1 MKTSNFISIVI
12 WMNRCGWA
20 KDALMIEY
28 HDKEWGIPV
37 HDDRKLFEMLIL
49 EGAQAGLTWLTIL
62 KRREN
67 YRKAFDNFIPHKV
80 SKYDAKDISQLLKNA
95 GIIRNKL
102 KIKSTINNAKMFLE
116 IQKEFGSFDK
126 YLWSFVDYK
135 PIINNYKN
143 LTDIP
148 SSTPLSDKLS
158 KDLKTRGFSF
168 VGSTIC
174 YAFLQSVGVVNDHMM
189 DCFTRKK

>member
-1 MKTSNFISIVI
+1 
-12 WMNRCGWA
+12 MNRCGWA

-49 EGAQAGLTWLTIL
+49 EGAQAGLTWLTVL

-80 SKYDAKDISQLLKNA
+80 SNYGTKNISQLLKNA

-102 KIKSTINNAKMFLE
+102 KIKSAINNAKRFLE
-116 IQKEFGSFDK
+116 LQKEFGSFDK
-126 YLWSFVDYK
+126 YLWEFVDYK
-135 PIINNYKN
+135 PIINNHKN
-143 LTDIP
+143 LASIP

-158 KDLKTRGFSF
+158 KDLKNRGFSF

-174 YAFLQSVGVVNDHMM
+174 YAFLQSVGVVNDHLT

>member
-1 MKTSNFISIVI
+1 
-12 WMNRCGWA
+12 MNRCGWA

-49 EGAQAGLTWLTIL
+49 EGAQAGLTWLTVL

-80 SKYDAKDISQLLKNA
+80 SKYAAKDISQLLKNA

-102 KIKSTINNAKMFLE
+102 KIKSAINNAKKFLE
-116 IQKEFGSFDK
+116 TQKEFGSFDK

-143 LTDIP
+143 LASIP
-148 SSTPLSDKLS
+148 PSTTLSDKLS
-158 KDLKTRGFSF
+158 KDLKNRGFSF
-168 VGSTIC
+168 AGSTIC
-174 YAFLQSVGVVNDHMM
+174 YAFLQSVGVVNDHLM

>member
-1 MKTSNFISIVI
+1 
-12 WMNRCGWA
+12 MNRCGWA
-20 KDALMIEY
+20 KDTLMIEY

-80 SKYDAKDISQLLKNA
+80 SKYDAKDISQLLTNA

-116 IQKEFGSFDK
+116 TQKEFGSFDK

-143 LTDIP
+143 LASVP
-148 SSTPLSDKLS
+148 SFTSLSDKLS
-158 KDLKTRGFSF
+158 KDLKNRGFSF

-174 YAFLQSVGVVNDHMM
+174 YAFLQSVGVVNDHLI

>member
-1 MKTSNFISIVI
+1 
-12 WMNRCGWA
+12 MNRCGWA

-67 YRKAFDNFIPHKV
+67 YRKAFDNFVPHKV

-102 KIKSTINNAKMFLE
+102 KIKSAINNAQRFLE

-126 YLWSFVDYK
+126 YLWGFVDYK

-143 LTDIP
+143 LASIP
-148 SSTPLSDKLS
+148 PSTQLSDKLS
-158 KDLKTRGFSF
+158 KDLKNCGFSF

-174 YAFLQSVGVVNDHMM
+174 YAFLQSVGVVNDHLI

>member
-1 MKTSNFISIVI
+1 
-12 WMNRCGWA
+12 MNRCGWA
-20 KDALMIEY
+20 KDVLMIEY
-28 HDKEWGIPV
+28 HDKEWEIPV

-80 SKYDAKDISQLLKNA
+80 SKYDAKDISQLLTNA

-116 IQKEFGSFDK
+116 TQKEFGSFDK

-143 LTDIP
+143 LASIP
-148 SSTPLSDKLS
+148 PSTTLSDKLS
-158 KDLKTRGFSF
+158 KDLKNRGFIF
-168 VGSTIC
+168 VGSTMC
-174 YAFLQSVGVVNDHMM
+174 YAFLQSVGVVNDHLI

>member
-1 MKTSNFISIVI
+1 
-12 WMNRCGWA
+12 MNRCGWA
-20 KDALMIEY
+20 KDVLMIEY
-28 HDKEWGIPV
+28 HDKEWEIPV

-67 YRKAFDNFIPHKV
+67 YCKAFDNFIPHKG
-80 SKYDAKDISQLLKNA
+80 SNYGAENISQLLQNA

-102 KIKSTINNAKMFLE
+102 KIKSAINNAKRFLE

-126 YLWSFVDYK
+126 YLWGFVDYK

-143 LTDIP
+143 LASIP
-148 SSTPLSDKLS
+148 PSTPLSDKLS
-158 KDLKTRGFSF
+158 KDLKNRGFIF
-168 VGSTIC
+168 VGSTMC
-174 YAFLQSVGVVNDHMM
+174 YAFLQSVGVVNDHLIY
-189 DCFTRKK
+189 CFTRKK

>member
-1 MKTSNFISIVI
+1 
-12 WMNRCGWA
+12 MNRCGWA

-80 SKYDAKDISQLLKNA
+80 SKYDAKDISQLLTNA

-116 IQKEFGSFDK
+116 TQKEFGSFDK

-143 LTDIP
+143 LASIQP
-148 SSTPLSDKLS
+148 STTLSDKLS
-158 KDLKTRGFSF
+158 KDLKNRGFSF
-168 VGSTIC
+168 AGSTIC
-174 YAFLQSVGVVNDHMM
+174 YAFLQSVGVVNDHLT

>member
-1 MKTSNFISIVI
+1 
-12 WMNRCGWA
+12 MNRCGWA

-80 SKYDAKDISQLLKNA
+80 SKYVAKDISQLLKNA
-95 GIIRNKL
+95 GIIKNKL
-102 KIKSTINNAKMFLE
+102 KIKSAINNAKRVLE

-126 YLWSFVDYK
+126 YLWEFVDYK
-135 PIINNYKN
+135 PVINNYKN
-143 LTDIP
+143 LASVPPFT
-148 SSTPLSDKLS
+148 SLSDKLS
-158 KDLKTRGFSF
+158 KDLKNRGFSF
-168 VGSTIC
+168 VGSIIC
-174 YAFLQSVGVVNDHMM
+174 YAFLQSVGVVNDHLI

>member
-1 MKTSNFISIVI
+1 
-12 WMNRCGWA
+12 MNRCGWA

-80 SKYDAKDISQLLKNA
+80 SKYDAKDISQLLTNA

-116 IQKEFGSFDK
+116 TQKEFGSFDK

-143 LTDIP
+143 LASIP
-148 SSTPLSDKLS
+148 PSTTLSDKLS
-158 KDLKTRGFSF
+158 KDLKNRGFSF
-168 VGSTIC
+168 AGSTIC
-174 YAFLQSVGVVNDHMM
+174 YAFLQSVGVVNDHLT

>member
-1 MKTSNFISIVI
+1 
-12 WMNRCGWA
+12 MNRCGWA

-28 HDKEWGIPV
+28 HDKEWGIPI

-67 YRKAFDNFIPHKV
+67 YCKAFDNFIPHKV
-80 SKYDAKDISQLLKNA
+80 SNYGAKNISQLLQNA

-116 IQKEFGSFDK
+116 TQKEFGSFDK
-126 YLWSFVDYK
+126 YLWGFVDYK

-143 LTDIP
+143 LASI
-148 SSTPLSDKLS
+148 PLSPVVRQIKQKS
-158 KDLKTRGFSF
+158 KKSRIQLCWLYDML
-168 VGSTIC
+168 C
-174 YAFLQSVGVVNDHMM
+174 L
-189 DCFTRKK
+189 FTVCRCCK

>member
-1 MKTSNFISIVI
+1 
-12 WMNRCGWA
+12 MNRCGWA

-116 IQKEFGSFDK
+116 TQKEFGSFDK

-143 LTDIP
+143 LTSIP
-148 SSTPLSDKLS
+148 SSTSLSDRLS

-174 YAFLQSVGVVNDHMM
+174 YAYLQSVGVVNDHMV

>member
-1 MKTSNFISIVI
+1 MVE
-12 WMNRCGWA
+12 RCEWSG
-20 KDALMIEY
+20 KKPIMIEY

-80 SKYDAKDISQLLKNA
+80 SKYDAKDISQLLTNA

-116 IQKEFGSFDK
+116 TQKEFGSFDK

-143 LTDIP
+143 LASIP
-148 SSTPLSDKLS
+148 PSTTLSDKLS
-158 KDLKTRGFSF
+158 KDLKNRGFSF
-168 VGSTIC
+168 AGSTIC
-174 YAFLQSVGVVNDHMM
+174 YAFLQSVGVVNDHLT

>member
-1 MKTSNFISIVI
+1 
-12 WMNRCGWA
+12 MNRCGWA

-80 SKYDAKDISQLLKNA
+80 SKYDAKDISQLLTNA

-116 IQKEFGSFDK
+116 TQKEFGSFDK

-143 LTDIP
+143 LASIP
-148 SSTPLSDKLS
+148 PSTTLSDKLS
-158 KDLKTRGFSF
+158 KDLKNRGFSF
-168 VGSTIC
+168 AGSTIC
-174 YAFLQSVGVVNDHMM
+174 YAFLHL
-189 DCFTRKK
+189 

>member
-1 MKTSNFISIVI
+1 
-12 WMNRCGWA
+12 MNRCGWA

-80 SKYDAKDISQLLKNA
+80 SKYDAKDISQLLTNA

-116 IQKEFGSFDK
+116 TQKEFGSFDK

-135 PIINNYKN
+135 PIINKYKN
-143 LTDIP
+143 LANIP
-148 SSTPLSDKLS
+148 SSTSLSDRLS
-158 KDLKTRGFSF
+158 KDLKNRGFSF
-168 VGSTIC
+168 AGSTIC
-174 YAFLQSVGVVNDHMM
+174 YAFLQSVGVVNDHLT

>member
-1 MKTSNFISIVI
+1 
-12 WMNRCGWA
+12 MNRCGWA
-20 KDALMIEY
+20 KDELMIEY

-80 SKYDAKDISQLLKNA
+80 SKYTAKDISQLLTNA
-95 GIIRNKL
+95 EIIRNKL
-102 KIKSTINNAKMFLE
+102 KIKSAINNAKKFLE

-126 YLWSFVDYK
+126 YLWGFVDYK
-135 PIINNYKN
+135 PVINNYKN
-143 LTDIP
+143 LTSVP
-148 SSTPLSDKLS
+148 PFTSLSDKLS
-158 KDLKTRGFSF
+158 KDLQNHGFSF

-174 YAFLQSVGVVNDHMM
+174 YAFLQSVGVVNDHLI

>member
-1 MKTSNFISIVI
+1 MS
-12 WMNRCGWA
+12 RCGWA
-20 KDALMIEY
+20 KDDLMIEY

-80 SKYDAKDISQLLKNA
+80 SKYDAKNILQLLKNA

-102 KIKSTINNAKMFLE
+102 KIKSAINNAKRFLE
-116 IQKEFGSFDK
+116 IQEESGSFDK
-126 YLWSFVDYK
+126 YLWGFVDYK

-143 LTDIP
+143 LSSIP
-148 SSTPLSDKLS
+148 PSTQLSDKLS
-158 KDLKTRGFSF
+158 KDLKNRGFSF

-174 YAFLQSVGVVNDHMM
+174 YAFLQSVGVVNDHLI

>member
-1 MKTSNFISIVI
+1 
-12 WMNRCGWA
+12 MNRCGWA

-67 YRKAFDNFIPHKV
+67 YRKAFDNFVPHKV

-102 KIKSTINNAKMFLE
+102 KIKSTINNAQRFLE

-126 YLWSFVDYK
+126 YLWGFVDYK

-143 LTDIP
+143 LTSIP
-148 SSTPLSDKLS
+148 PSTQLSDKLS
-158 KDLKTRGFSF
+158 KDLKNHGFSF

-174 YAFLQSVGVVNDHMM
+174 YAFLQSVGVVNDHLI

>member
-1 MKTSNFISIVI
+1 
-12 WMNRCGWA
+12 MNRCEWA
-20 KDALMIEY
+20 KDDLMIKY

-49 EGAQAGLTWLTIL
+49 EGAQAGLTWLTVL
-62 KRREN
+62 KRREE
-67 YRKAFDNFIPHKV
+67 YRKAFDNFDPHKV
-80 SKYDAKDISQLLKNA
+80 SKYDAKDIARLLKNA

-102 KIKSTINNAKMFLE
+102 KIKSAINNAKRFLE
-116 IQKEFGSFDK
+116 IQNEFGTFDK
-126 YLWSFVDYK
+126 YLWSFIDYK

-143 LTDIP
+143 LASIP
-148 SSTPLSDKLS
+148 PYTSLSDKLS
-158 KDLKTRGFSF
+158 KDLKNRGFSF

-174 YAFLQSVGVVNDHMM
+174 YAFLQSVGVVNDHLV

>member
-1 MKTSNFISIVI
+1 
-12 WMNRCGWA
+12 MNRCGWA

-80 SKYDAKDISQLLKNA
+80 SKYDAKDISQLLTNA

-116 IQKEFGSFDK
+116 TQKEFGSFDK

-143 LTDIP
+143 LASIP
-148 SSTPLSDKLS
+148 PSTTLSDKLS
-158 KDLKTRGFSF
+158 KDLKNRGFSF
-168 VGSTIC
+168 AGSTIC
-174 YAFLQSVGVVNDHMM
+174 YAFLQSVGVVNDHLI

>member
-1 MKTSNFISIVI
+1 
-12 WMNRCGWA
+12 MNRWGGA

-80 SKYDAKDISQLLKNA
+80 SKYDAKDISQLLTNA

-116 IQKEFGSFDK
+116 TQKEFGSFDK

-143 LTDIP
+143 LASIP
-148 SSTPLSDKLS
+148 PSTTLSDKLS
-158 KDLKTRGFSF
+158 KDLKNRGFSF
-168 VGSTIC
+168 AGSTIC
-174 YAFLQSVGVVNDHMM
+174 YAFLQSVGVVNDHLT

>member
-1 MKTSNFISIVI
+1 
-12 WMNRCGWA
+12 MNRCAWA
-20 KDALMIEY
+20 KDELMIEY

-67 YRKAFDNFIPHKV
+67 YRKAFDNFDPHKV
-80 SKYDAKDISQLLKNA
+80 SEYDATNIKQLLKNA

-102 KIKSTINNAKMFLE
+102 KIKSAINNAKRFLE

-126 YLWSFVDYK
+126 YLWGFVDYK
-135 PIINNYKN
+135 PVINNYRN
-143 LTDIP
+143 LASVP
-148 SSTPLSDKLS
+148 SFTSLSDKLS
-158 KDLKTRGFSF
+158 KDLKNRGFSF

-174 YAFLQSVGVVNDHMM
+174 YAFLQSVGVINDHLI
-189 DCFTRKK
+189 DCSTRKK

>member
-1 MKTSNFISIVI
+1 
-12 WMNRCGWA
+12 MNQCEWA
-20 KDALMIEY
+20 KDELMIQY

-37 HDDRKLFEMLIL
+37 HDDKKLFEMLIL

-67 YRKAFDNFIPHKV
+67 YLAAFDNFDPVIV
-80 SKYDAKDISQLLKNA
+80 SKYDAKDIARLLKNA

-102 KIKSTINNAKMFLE
+102 KIKSAINNAKLFLE

-126 YLWSFVDYK
+126 YLWSFVGYK

-143 LTDIP
+143 LASIP
-148 SSTPLSDKLS
+148 SSTELSDKLS
-158 KDLKTRGFSF
+158 KDLKKRGFSF
-168 VGSTIC
+168 IGSTIC
-174 YAFLQSVGVVNDHMM
+174 YAFLQSVGVVNDHLA

>member
-1 MKTSNFISIVI
+1 
-12 WMNRCGWA
+12 MNRCGWA
-20 KDALMIEY
+20 KDVLMIEY

-80 SKYDAKDISQLLKNA
+80 SKYDAKDISQLLTNA

-116 IQKEFGSFDK
+116 TQKEFGSFDK

-143 LTDIP
+143 LASIP
-148 SSTPLSDKLS
+148 PSTTLSDKLS
-158 KDLKTRGFSF
+158 KDLKNRGFSF
-168 VGSTIC
+168 AGSTIC
-174 YAFLQSVGVVNDHMM
+174 YAFLQSVGVVNDHLT